1 MFIGHLVVGFAAKRI
16 ATGPSLRTYFMAVTF
31 LDLLWPPLLL
41 AGIEHVKIE
50 PGNTA
55 HTPLAFIDYP
65 FSHSLLTTIIW
76 FLLFYTMR
84 RDRIGSMHTSWMR
97 KPRRHRASESLRRLP
112 SVGGCLCGGGVDR
125 EASKNGGS
133 LPSVAAGR

>member
-1 MFIGHLVVGFAAKRI
+1 MFIGHLAVGFAAKRI
-16 ATGPSLRTYFMAVTF
+16 ATRPSLGTYFMAVTF
-31 LDLLWPPLLL
+31 LDLLWPLLLL

-76 FLLFYTMR
+76 SLLFAGVYYTTR
-84 RDRIGSMHTSWMR
+84 RDRIGSMHTPSMH
-97 KPRRHRASESLRRLP
+97 KARRHRASNS
-112 SVGGCLCGGGVDR
+112 
-125 EASKNGGS
+125 
-133 LPSVAAGR
+133 